1 MPRTVIRY
9 SANGASHWG
18 VQFGQLIAPL
28 AADAAS
34 TGALLTRHWE
44 EIWSVA
50 PTQATLPRDS
60 VRLLSPVTTDQQFL
74 CQGVNYASHVK
85 ESGLQVEDFPFNTI
99 FTKAPSC
106 ITAADAPVKCP
117 PQVRLLDYEIELG
130 LVLRRD
136 VPPGTRVPADDLS
149 PWLAGI
155 TIVNDLSAR
164 DIQLPQG
171 QFYKGKS
178 YRGFG
183 PVGPGL
189 VLLTPQE
196 WARWP
201 ELHMRLSVNG
211 QARQEAY
218 CREMIHSPAATL
230 TELTSVQ
237 DLHAGDLIA
246 TGTPAGCAA
255 RAPGK
260 LAMFI
265 IRHFLSEAD
274 KWRMFI
280 RNGSKNP
287 AFLRPGDCINASI
300 RTDDGAIDLGEQTTV
315 ITTA

>member
-1 MPRTVIRY
+1 MPRTLIRY
-9 SANGASHWG
+9 TANGTSHWG
-18 VQFGQLIAPL
+18 VQFGQMIAPL
-28 AADAAS
+28 AVDAAS

-44 EIWSVA
+44 DIWSIA
-50 PTQATLPRDS
+50 PAQATLRRDS
-60 VRLLSPVTTDQQFL
+60 VRLLPPVTSDQQFI
-74 CQGVNYASHVK
+74 CQGVNYSSHVK
-85 ESGLQVEDFPFNTI
+85 ESGLSVKDLPFNTI

-106 ITAADAPVKCP
+106 ITAADAPVACP
-117 PQVRLLDYEIELG
+117 PHVRLLDYEIELG

-136 VPPGTRVPADDLS
+136 LPPGTQVRPDDLS

-183 PVGPGL
+183 PVGPVL
-189 VLLTPQE
+189 VLLTREE

-201 ELHMRLSVNG
+201 ELRMRLAVNG
-211 QARQEAY
+211 QTRQDAY
-218 CREMIHSPAATL
+218 CREMIHWPAATL
-230 TELTSVQ
+230 SELASVH

-246 TGTPAGCAA
+246 TGTPAGCAL

-265 IRHFLSEAD
+265 VRHFMSEAA
-274 KWRMFI
+274 KWQMFV
-280 RNGSKNP
+280 RNGRKNP
-287 AFLRPGDCINASI
+287 AFLRPGDRISASI

-315 ITTA
+315 ITA